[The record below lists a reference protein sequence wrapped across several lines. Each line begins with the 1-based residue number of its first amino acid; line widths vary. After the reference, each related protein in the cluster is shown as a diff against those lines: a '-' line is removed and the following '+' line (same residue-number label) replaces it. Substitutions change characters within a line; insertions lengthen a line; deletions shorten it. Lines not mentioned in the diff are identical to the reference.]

1 MRFNKYHA
9 GLLIL
14 ILILGGV
21 IIGLTTQTI
30 NLSTPSSL
38 SSSGFSIS
46 QKTPIR
52 VSTWKVTDIQLLTGE
67 LLISPKTSWAGR
79 AEQLQKATNFLY
91 IWIYDVTFADAKNI
105 IKSIAQQGAEVKMII
120 ENNKY
125 GTDKTQDLR

>member
-52 VSTWKVTDIQLLTGE
+52 VSTWKVTDIQPLTGE

-79 AEQLQKATNFLY
+79 AEQLQKAKDFLY
-91 IWIYDVTFADAKNI
+91 VWIYDVTFADAKNI
-105 IKSIAQQGAEVKMII
+105 IKSIAQQGTDVKMII
-120 ENNKY
+120 EDNKF
-125 GTDKTQDLR
+125 GADKIPEPR